1 MTNAIGFIGLGVMGG
16 PMAAHLLEHRNELN
30 IVFRNSKKTK
40 QFISKFKKSKNL
52 NIYSNLKDFSKNS
65 RVIISCV
72 GNDKDLKKYIF
83 LKMEY

>member
-40 QFISKFKKSKNL
+40 
-52 NIYSNLKDFSKNS
+52 
-65 RVIISCV
+65 
-72 GNDKDLKKYIF
+72 
-83 LKMEY
+83 